1 MVGLA
6 KATKG
11 STQAIDYIMNDKGE
25 AIELTRN
32 YVMGENGQE
41 VLAEFRE
48 VQRLNTRCENNTYT
62 FVLSP
67 DASQAKL
74 SQEELLKLTQD
85 HLKNLGLENHQY
97 IAYVHNSTKSQHIH
111 IIANRIGFDGKAHS
125 DSNIHLKAHE
135 SADKLAK
142 ERGFHT
148 AKEITQMKRA
158 MTLDLRKEINQAYT
172 QCKNQSVSM
181 DDFERLMS
189 EKGYDVKMSLNKQG
203 KIQGFRINERQ
214 TGQSFKA
221 SEISSNVRLADLNK
235 SIETNKKT
243 IEEAKKILQ
252 SPKVANKLPTD
263 LMKQIPKSLPMPLNV
278 AMEVIKIAKTITKEI
293 SRGYGM

>member
-1 MVGLA
+1 
-6 KATKG
+6 
-11 STQAIDYIMNDKGE
+11 
-25 AIELTRN
+25 
-32 YVMGENGQE
+32 
-41 VLAEFRE
+41 
-48 VQRLNTRCENNTYT
+48 
-62 FVLSP
+62 
-67 DASQAKL
+67 
-74 SQEELLKLTQD
+74 
-85 HLKNLGLENHQY
+85 
-97 IAYVHNSTKSQHIH
+97 
-111 IIANRIGFDGKAHS
+111 
-125 DSNIHLKAHE
+125 
-135 SADKLAK
+135 
-142 ERGFHT
+142 
-148 AKEITQMKRA
+148 
-158 MTLDLRKEINQAYT
+158 
-172 QCKNQSVSM
+172 
-181 DDFERLMS
+181 MS